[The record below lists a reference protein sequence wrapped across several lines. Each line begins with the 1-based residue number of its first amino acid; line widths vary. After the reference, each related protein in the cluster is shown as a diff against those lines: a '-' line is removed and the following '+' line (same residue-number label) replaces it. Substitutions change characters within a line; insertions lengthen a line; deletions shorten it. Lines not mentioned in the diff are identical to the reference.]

1 MNTSKFFNVKLVFII
16 LLAVVWSSKAQT
28 STERP
33 NIVLIL
39 CDDLGYG
46 DVQSLA
52 PKTSKIKTPHIDQ
65 LGREGMVFTDA
76 HGGSSVCTPTRYGLM
91 TGRYSWRT
99 KLQSGVVQGYAPDL
113 IVEDRPTIAS
123 FLKSQG
129 YHTGIIGKWH
139 LNFQYL
145 DPKTKDLVAKGN
157 GKDFLPPVGATIPDG
172 PVNRGFDYYHGFHH
186 AGDMKAVIE
195 NNKVILYDDE
205 INMLPRLTDKSVEYI
220 TNQSKSKDKK
230 PFFLYVPLG
239 SPHTPIVPSK
249 EWQGKSGMGD
259 YADFV
264 MQTDATVGAI
274 MKAIE
279 DNGISKN
286 TLIIFSSDNGCSKA
300 ANIPA
305 LEKQGHLVS
314 GGFRGSKADLW
325 DGGHRVPFIVKWA
338 DKVKSNSTSK
348 ELICLTDVFATF
360 ATITGKSMPE
370 GSGEDSVSFLPAL
383 SGKPI
388 VSKRAGVIHHSISG
402 HFGYRKGKWKLLLS
416 RGSGGWSSPNERESV
431 DMPKAQLYDIEK
443 DPAETTNLYD
453 KKPEIV
459 KELLANLEK
468 DIANGRTSEGIA
480 SKNDVDGIVLWK
492 SERNKNAKNNNSKNN
507 NSKKDRSKKDRSKKN
522 KSIHVDSEEEE

>member
-1 MNTSKFFNVKLVFII
+1 MKNKIQTTFYLLLVLGFTSYTLTAQVKPQ
-16 LLAVVWSSKAQT
+16 K
-28 STERP
+28 P

-52 PKTSKIKTPHIDQ
+52 PETSKIKTPHIDA
-65 LGREGMVFTDA
+65 LGREGMIFTDA

-113 IVEDRPTIAS
+113 IVEDRPTMAS
-123 FLKSQG
+123 FLKSEG

-145 DPKTKDLVAKGN
+145 DPTTKKSISKK
-157 GKDFLPPVGATIPDG
+157 GKDLPPVGTIIPDG

-195 NNKVILYDDE
+195 NNKVILHDDE
-205 INMLPRLTDKSVEYI
+205 INMLPRLTEKSVAYI
-220 TNQSKSKDKK
+220 TNQSKNKDKK

-279 DNGISKN
+279 DNGLSKN
-286 TLIIFSSDNGCSKA
+286 TLVIFSSDNGCSKA
-300 ANIPA
+300 ANISG

-314 GGFRGSKADLW
+314 GGFRGSKSDLW
-325 DGGHRVPFIVKWA
+325 DGGHRIPFILKWG
-338 DKVKSNSTSK
+338 DKVKQGSTSK
-348 ELICLTDVFATF
+348 ELICLTDVFATV
-360 ATITGKSMPE
+360 ANITGKSMPD
-370 GSGEDSVSFLPAL
+370 GSGEDSVSFLSAL

-388 VSKRAGVIHHSISG
+388 VSKRAGIIHHSISG
-402 HFGYRKGKWKLLLS
+402 HFGYRQGKWKLLLS
-416 RGSGGWSSPNERESV
+416 RGSGGWSSPNETQSV
-431 DMPKAQLYDIEK
+431 NMPKAQLYDMEK
-443 DPAETTNLYD
+443 DPAETTNLYE
-453 KKPEIV
+453 KRPEIV
-459 KELLANLEK
+459 KELLALLEK

-480 SKNDVDGIVLWK
+480 SKNDVDGIILWK
-492 SERNKNAKNNNSKNN
+492 SEDNKSSNNDNSKKG
-507 NSKKDRSKKDRSKKN
+507 NSKKDKSKKGNSKKG
-522 KSIHVDSEEEE
+522 KSKNNDAEE